1 MADLDFNIKGNDEK
15 FIKEVEQIRSS
26 IQSITIELKNA
37 SNEGNGFTNVLKKT
51 FDALG
56 GKEVLKKFVSDV
68 VRVRGEYQQLE
79 LSFSTLLQNK
89 GEADNLMSQMMRSAA
104 ETPFNLSELAAGAK
118 LLIGYGVASEEVN
131 DTLFKLGEIASG
143 VGAPLEQITSLYG
156 TVMTQGGLYA
166 EDLNKF
172 SASGVPI
179 LQGLTDVLGVNTEKV
194 NEMVAAGT
202 IGFPEV
208 QKAIENLTNE
218 GGRFYGSMDEQSKT
232 IVGEIN
238 NLQDA
243 WDIMLN
249 SIGESQ
255 EGMISGTIG
264 GITYLVKNY
273 EQIGKIL
280 LTLIET
286 YGVYKA
292 ACIANIVFTQ
302 SLATTQMELGAVM
315 SKLKKDFI
323 TLTASMNLNPWV
335 LAATAIIGLGL
346 AMWNLADRTTAAEK
360 AQKRF
365 NDEQEKFNQQQ
376 EKRKQKIES
385 LVHVIKD
392 ETETKQAKTAAY
404 EELQTYSP
412 ALTKAYSM
420 EEIAN
425 LDLAES
431 EKICNEERDKM
442 DYDHVVSKIS
452 TITNSIKQLKAE
464 NGKVLGTTSGGMVMT
479 IDNTVAIKQNEDNL
493 KNYQKQLDKYNRLK
507 KEAEE
512 NSKPI
517 EERILVAKNNLEEI
531 REEYN
536 KVNTLMI
543 EERAKLDKN
552 PFYIIPLRLQLQF
565 EGLGENLQEAESKV
579 QKLEEQKAG
588 RTTYR
593 ESLRMA
599 RKAWLK
605 EKEKYESVSKSLTST
620 PEEVS
625 IAEKEMNAAKKTYE
639 SLGGV
644 TDNRYEEKAKRIRE
658 QEKRL
663 EELRNKHAEDN
674 IRTVEELEN
683 KKTQVGIAAMKEG
696 NAKTLAQMQ
705 FDHKMEMQQLER
717 EKEEFLQKKINNAK
731 AIFDAEENVK
741 AAKDSNYKKQTFDNS
756 KVSLSQTEKDAF
768 SQQQMY
774 LDLRQ
779 ISEMQAF
786 LNGNTEKKAWNSY
799 LEEYGTFQEK
809 KQAIAEE
816 YNAKIREATTK
827 GEKASLEKE
836 MESKLKRVNF
846 EELKASVNFA
856 DIFGDLD
863 IQSTDALSKMRDNL
877 KELINKSAKDLNPTD
892 LKALQDAFKDIDI
905 KVSERNPFGELKRGI
920 SDYKDAT
927 ADVIKAQEDLNTVQ
941 QGGEIIIG
949 TYIDKQG
956 HIVKQL
962 LTQEQA
968 EKNLSEAQKER
979 IGSQGKLT
987 KAVNSMGE
995 KGQQVVNAGNDMV
1008 NMLTDLGVEVPD
1020 SIAGAL
1026 NGMGQVMSSLSSID
1040 LTKPFSILTGITGVM
1055 SGIVQTITSF
1065 FGASDGTAYYEGVK
1079 AELEAVNEIYDRI
1092 IANSKEDIVFG
1103 GGFSSVEAAT
1113 QALSNYEK
1121 KVQNLQQIADASGR
1135 AGASWK
1141 SHSAE
1146 WHSNKNVGAGSFAQM
1161 SQLIGKSI
1169 QSMDDMYYLTGD
1181 ELYLIQSQMPEAW
1194 GRIDARIRENLD
1206 NLVACKDEANELR
1219 DALNQAMTGVDQ
1231 NSFYNE
1237 FINGLSDM
1245 DTSFEDMCDNFEA
1258 YLRKSIMAGLIASQ
1272 YKERINGLYQQ
1283 WSNYAQSDKKIT
1295 EGEADNLRKEYQQ
1308 IIEEMMADRDEM
1320 ARSFGWDIS
1329 SSSSS
1334 QESSGKGF
1342 AAMSQDTGDELNG
1355 RFTALQISNEEIKNS
1370 MLFVLGS
1377 LSSLCTTASD
1387 GNILL
1392 MEMRN
1397 LAIMSNG
1404 HLEDIA
1410 KYTKIMLG
1418 FGDKLDNIDRN
1429 TQKI

>member
-1 MADLDFNIKGNDEK
+1 MADLDFNIKGNNEK
-15 FIKEVEQIRSS
+15 FIKGVEQIRSS

-37 SNEGNGFTNVLKKT
+37 SNEGSGFTNVLKKT

-56 GKEVLKKFVSDV
+56 GKEILKKFVSDV

-79 LSFSTLLQNK
+79 LSFSNLLQNK

-104 ETPFNLSELAAGAK
+104 ETPFSLTELATEAK
-118 LLIGYGVASEEVN
+118 QLIGYGVASEEVN
-131 DTLFKLGEIASG
+131 ATLLRLGEIASG

-166 EDLNKF
+166 EDLSKF

-179 LQGLTDVLGVNTEKV
+179 LQGLADVLGVNTEKV

-243 WDIMLN
+243 WDMMLN
-249 SIGESQ
+249 GIGESQ
-255 EGMISGTIG
+255 EGMISGAIG
-264 GITYLVKNY
+264 GIAYLVENY

-280 LTLIET
+280 LTLVET

-302 SLATTQMELGAVM
+302 SLATTQMELGLVM
-315 SKLKKDFI
+315 VKLRKAFI
-323 TLTASMNLNPWV
+323 TLTASMNFNPWV

-385 LVHVIKD
+385 LVRVIKD
-392 ETETKQAKTAAY
+392 ETETQQARTLAY
-404 EELQTYSP
+404 EELQRYSP

-425 LDLAES
+425 LDLAEAQ
-431 EKICNEERDKM
+431 KICNEENDKM
-442 DYDHVVSKIS
+442 DYDHVVSRINE
-452 TITNSIKQLKAE
+452 ITESIKRLKAE
-464 NGKVLGTTSGGMVMT
+464 DGKVIPAGGTAIT
-479 IDNTVAIKQNEDNL
+479 INNSIPIRQKEEDL
-493 KNYQKQLDKYNRLK
+493 RNYKKQLGEYNRLR

-517 EERILVAKNNLEEI
+517 EDRIIIAKNNLEEI
-531 REEYN
+531 KGEYD
-536 KVNTLMI
+536 KVNALIT
-543 EERAKLDKN
+543 EERAKFDET
-552 PFYIIPLRLQLQF
+552 PFYIVPLRLQLQF
-565 EGLGENLQEAESKV
+565 EGLGESLEEAESKV
-579 QKLEEQKAG
+579 LKLEEEKAG
-588 RTTYR
+588 KTTYQKKLKDTR
-593 ESLRMA
+593 E
-599 RKAWLK
+599 AWLK
-605 EKEKYESVSKSLTST
+605 AKKEYEITSKSLTST
-620 PEEVS
+620 PQEVDT
-625 IAEKEMNAAKKTYE
+625 AKKKMNTAKKNYE
-639 SLGGV
+639 DLGGV
-644 TDNRYEEKAKRIRE
+644 TDNRYEEKAKKIRE
-658 QEKRL
+658 QQKRL
-663 EELRNKHAEDN
+663 EELRNKQAEDD
-674 IRTVEELEN
+674 IQTIEELEN
-683 KKTQVGIAAMKEG
+683 KKVQVGIAAMKEG
-696 NAKTLAQMQ
+696 DAKTFAQMQ
-705 FDHKMEMQQLER
+705 FNHKMEMRQLDR

-741 AAKDSNYKKQTFDNS
+741 AAGDSNYVKKTFDDS
-756 KVSLSQTEKDAF
+756 KISLSQMEKDTF
-768 SQQQMY
+768 EQQKMY
-774 LDLRQ
+774 LDLQQ

-786 LNGNTEKKAWNSY
+786 FNGNAEKKAWNSY

-809 KQAIAEE
+809 RQAITEE
-816 YNAKIREATTK
+816 YNEKIREAITA

-836 MESKLKRVNF
+836 MESKLKAVNF
-846 EELKASVNFA
+846 EELKASINFA

-863 IQSTDALSKMRDNL
+863 IQSTDALSRMRDNL

-905 KVSERNPFGELKRGI
+905 KVSERNPFGELKSGI
-920 SDYKDAT
+920 SDYKDAI

-941 QGGEIIIG
+941 QGGEVIIG

-956 HIVKQL
+956 HIVKKL

-979 IGSQGKLT
+979 LGAQGKLT

-1079 AELEAVNEIYDRI
+1079 AELEAVNEIYDSI

-1113 QALSNYEK
+1113 LALSNYEK

-1146 WHSNKNVGAGSFAQM
+1146 WHSNKNVGAGSFEQM
-1161 SQLIGKSI
+1161 SQLLGKSVR
-1169 QSMDDMYYLTGD
+1169 SMDDMYYLTGD
-1181 ELYLIQSQMPEAW
+1181 ELYLIQSRMPEAW
-1194 GRIDARIRENLD
+1194 GKIDARIRENLD
-1206 NLVACKDEANELR
+1206 NIVACKDEANELT
-1219 DALNQAMTGVDQ
+1219 DALNQAMTGVSQD
-1231 NSFYNE
+1231 SFYNE

-1245 DTSFEDMCDNFEA
+1245 DTSFEDMCNNFEG

-1272 YKERINGLYQQ
+1272 YKKRIDSLYQQ
-1283 WSNYAQSDKKIT
+1283 WSDYAQSGKKIT
-1295 EGEADNLRKEYQQ
+1295 EGEADNLRTEYQQ
-1308 IIEEMMADRDEM
+1308 IIKDMMADRDEM
-1320 ARSFGWDIS
+1320 IQSFGWDTS
-1329 SSSSS
+1329 SASS
-1334 QESSGKGF
+1334 QEGTSKGF
-1342 AAMSQDTGDELNG
+1342 AAMSQDTGEELNG

-1370 MLFVLGS
+1370 MLLILGS
-1377 LSSLCTTASD
+1377 LSSLCTTTSD

-1410 KYTKIMLG
+1410 KYTKTMLS

>member
-1 MADLDFNIKGNDEK
+1 MADLDFNIKGNNEK
-15 FIKEVEQIRSS
+15 FIKEIEQIRSS
-26 IQSITIELKNA
+26 IKSITIELKDA
-37 SNEGNGFTNVLKKT
+37 SNESNGFTNVLKKT
-51 FDALG
+51 FDMLG
-56 GKEVLKKFVSDV
+56 GKEALKEFVSDV

-89 GEADNLMSQMMRSAA
+89 GEADNLMSQMMQSAA
-104 ETPFNLSELAAGAK
+104 ETPFSLTELAAEAK
-118 LLIGYGVASEEVN
+118 QLIGYGVASEEVN
-131 DTLFKLGEIASG
+131 DTLLRLGEIASG

-166 EDLNKF
+166 EDLTKF

-179 LQGLTDVLGVNTEKV
+179 LQGLADILGVNTEKV

-208 QKAIENLTNE
+208 QKVIENLTNE
-218 GGRFYGSMDEQSKT
+218 GGRFYGSMVEQSRT

-238 NLQDA
+238 NLRDA

-249 SIGESQ
+249 GIGESQ
-255 EGMISGTIG
+255 EGMISGAIG
-264 GITYLVKNY
+264 GITYLVENY

-280 LTLIET
+280 LALIET

-302 SLATTQMELGAVM
+302 SLATTQMELGLVLV
-315 SKLKKDFI
+315 KLKKDFI
-323 TLTASMNLNPWV
+323 TLTGSMNLNPWV

-376 EKRKQKIES
+376 EKRKQKIEN
-385 LVHVIKD
+385 LVRVIKD
-392 ETETKQAKTAAY
+392 ETETKQAKIIAY
-404 EELQTYSP
+404 EELQRYSP

-425 LDLAES
+425 LDLAEAQRIS
-431 EKICNEERDKM
+431 NKERDEM
-442 DYDHVVSKIS
+442 DYDHVVSRINE
-452 TITNSIKQLKAE
+452 ITGALKQLKAE
-464 NGKVLGTTSGGMVMT
+464 DGKLVVVRTSVIT
-479 IDNTVAIKQNEDNL
+479 IDNSAAIRRHEQDL
-493 KNYQKQLDKYNRLK
+493 KNYKKRLDEYNRLK

-517 EERILVAKNNLEEI
+517 EDRILVAKNNLEEI

-565 EGLGENLQEAESKV
+565 DGLGESLDEAESKV
-579 QKLEEQKAG
+579 LNLENQKAG
-588 RTTYR
+588 KTTYQGNLRKAR
-593 ESLRMA
+593 ES
-599 RKAWLK
+599 WLETK
-605 EKEKYESVSKSLTST
+605 GEYERVSKSLTST
-620 PEEVS
+620 PQEVDT
-625 IAEKEMNAAKKTYE
+625 AKDKMNAAKKTYE
-639 SLGGV
+639 DLGGV
-644 TDNRYEEKAKRIRE
+644 TDNRYEEKARKIRE
-658 QEKRL
+658 QQKRL
-663 EELRNKHAEDN
+663 EELRNKQTEDD

-683 KKTQVGIAAMKEG
+683 KKAQAEVAVMKEG

-705 FDHKMEMQQLER
+705 FDHKMQMQQLER

-741 AAKDSNYKKQTFDNS
+741 AAKDPNYKKETFDTS
-756 KVSLSQTEKDAF
+756 KISFSQTEKDAF
-768 SQQQMY
+768 GQQKMY
-774 LDLRQ
+774 LELRQ

-786 LNGNTEKKAWNSY
+786 LNGNLEKKAWNSY
-799 LEEYGTFQEK
+799 LEEYGSFQEK
-809 KQAIAEE
+809 KQAITED
-816 YNAKIREATTK
+816 YNTRIREAATK

-836 MESKLKRVNF
+836 KESKLKGVNF
-846 EELKASVNFA
+846 EELKASINFA
-856 DIFGDLD
+856 DIFGDLN

-877 KELINKSAKDLNPTD
+877 KELINKSAKDLNPAD
-892 LKALQDAFKDIDI
+892 LKALQDAFKDIEI

-920 SDYKDAT
+920 NDYKDAT

-941 QGGEIIIG
+941 QGGEVIIG

-956 HIVKQL
+956 RIVKDL

-979 IGSQGKLT
+979 LGSQGKLT

-1020 SIAGAL
+1020 SIVGAL

-1079 AELEAVNEIYDRI
+1079 AELEAVNEIYNSI

-1113 QALSNYEK
+1113 LALSNYEK
-1121 KVQNLQQIADASGR
+1121 KVRNLQQIADASGR

-1146 WHSNKNVGAGSFAQM
+1146 WHSNKNVGTGNFGQM
-1161 SQLIGKSI
+1161 SQLIGKSV

-1194 GRIDARIRENLD
+1194 GKIDARIRENLD
-1206 NLVACKDEANELR
+1206 NIIACKDEANELR

-1231 NSFYNE
+1231 DSFYNE

-1245 DTSFEDMCDNFEA
+1245 DTSFEDMCGNFEA

-1272 YKERINGLYQQ
+1272 YKGRIDGLYQQ

-1308 IIEEMMADRDEM
+1308 IIEDMMTDRDEM

-1334 QESSGKGF
+1334 QESSAKGF
-1342 AAMSQDTGDELNG
+1342 SAMSQDTGDELNG

-1418 FGDKLDNIDRN
+1418 FGEKLDNIDRN